1 LPNRNV
7 LRYSLLFTL
16 LATAG
21 CTTATKN
28 VTNTTQVSQPVI
40 SQTIVE
46 EDNRTLKRTVA
57 IARFSDETKRGNSFL
72 LDSNN
77 NRIGKQAS
85 DILAARLTDSQKF
98 IMLEHDAIASIK
110 PSYLE
115 TDSDNSLVV
124 FSSLD
129 GANKPGL
136 QANSIGA
143 EYIIIGSVS
152 EYGRSTVSDVG
163 VFSRNKIQQA
173 KVTVNVRLVNIKT
186 GEIIYSEEAKGLARA
201 EANNV
206 LGVGRT
212 AAYDSSLDDSAL
224 SAAISKLTS
233 NIIENLLDKPW
244 KAYIVSQQ
252 NGQFFVTGGA
262 EQGIKVGDTFMVE
275 QPGETVI
282 NPQSGL
288 PLELPGQK
296 IATIKVTQLMGSG
309 SNAMSMCEVT
319 SGTIDKNQIKN
330 LVVKEND
337 V

>member
-1 LPNRNV
+1 MGA
-7 LRYSLLFTL
+7 

-21 CTTATKN
+21 CTSATKE
-28 VTNTTQVSQPVI
+28 VSNTTPTSQPVI
-40 SQTIVE
+40 SQTILE
-46 EDNRTLKRTVA
+46 QDNRTLKRTVA
-57 IARFSDETKRGNSFL
+57 IARFSDETKRSNSFL

-115 TDSDNSLVV
+115 TDADSSMIV
-124 FSSLD
+124 FTAVD

-152 EYGRSTVSDVG
+152 EYGRSSESEVG

-173 KVTVNVRLVNIKT
+173 NVTVNVRLVNIKT
-186 GEIIYSEEAKGLARA
+186 GQIIYSEEAKGLARS

-206 LGVGRT
+206 FGVGQT
-212 AAYDSSLDDSAL
+212 AAYDSSLDDKAL

-244 KAYIVSQQ
+244 KAFIVSEDQ
-252 NGQFFVTGGA
+252 GKLFVTGGA
-262 EQGIKVGDTFMVE
+262 EQGIKVGDVFAVE
-275 QPGETVI
+275 QPGATVV
-282 NPQSGL
+282 NPQTGL
-288 PLELPGQK
+288 PLELPGEK
-296 IATIKVTQLMGSG
+296 IATIKVTQLVGSG
-309 SNAMSMCEVT
+309 NNAMSVCEVVSGVVDKT
-319 SGTIDKNQIKN
+319 SLKS
-330 LVVKEND
+330 LVVKENG

>member
-1 LPNRNV
+1 
-7 LRYSLLFTL
+7 
-16 LATAG
+16 
-21 CTTATKN
+21 
-28 VTNTTQVSQPVI
+28 
-40 SQTIVE
+40 
-46 EDNRTLKRTVA
+46 
-57 IARFSDETKRGNSFL
+57 
-72 LDSNN
+72 
-77 NRIGKQAS
+77 
-85 DILAARLTDSQKF
+85 
-98 IMLEHDAIASIK
+98 
-110 PSYLE
+110 
-115 TDSDNSLVV
+115 
-124 FSSLD
+124 
-129 GANKPGL
+129 
-136 QANSIGA
+136 
-143 EYIIIGSVS
+143 
-152 EYGRSTVSDVG
+152 
-163 VFSRNKIQQA
+163 
-173 KVTVNVRLVNIKT
+173 VNIKT